1 METDLEIGL
10 LRTFVAVARTRSFTR
25 AAERLNRVQSAI
37 SMQIKRLE
45 EIVGARLFERTR
57 RSVRLTRDGEQL
69 LHHANRLLRLN
80 ELALADLG
88 RPSVTGRI
96 RFGVTDTSAMYL
108 RPILA
113 RFAEAFP
120 LTEFEISCGRSWEAL
135 DALEAGEIDLALV
148 TQPCGRSNG
157 LLMRREP
164 LQWAAAKSSTVA
176 EQDPLPLAIFAQ
188 GCIYRRAILEALDGS
203 GRAWRLAYNSP
214 SRDVLRMAVETGL
227 VVTVLPDSL
236 LGPRLQRLG
245 PENDLPALPEMEILL
260 YENSAA
266 VDRPLKM
273 LVDVIEEVLAQPD
286 PFAV

>member
-1 METDLEIGL
+1 MDLDLEIGL

-45 EIVGARLFERTR
+45 EIVGVRLFERTR

-69 LHHANRLLRLN
+69 LHHANRLIRLN
-80 ELALADLG
+80 ELALVDLG

-108 RPILA
+108 RPILT

-120 LTEFEISCGRSWEAL
+120 LTEFEITCERSWEAL
-135 DALEAGEIDLALV
+135 DALEAGELDLALV
-148 TQPCGRSNG
+148 TQPCGRDDG
-157 LLMRREP
+157 RVVRREP
-164 LQWAAAKSSTVA
+164 LQWAAAKSSPVA

-188 GCIYRRAILEALDGS
+188 GCIYRHMILDALDAS

-236 LGPRLQRLG
+236 IGPPLQRPG
-245 PENDLPALPEMEILL
+245 PDNGLPALPEMEILL
-260 YENSAA
+260 YENPASADHSLA
-266 VDRPLKM
+266 VLADV
-273 LVDVIEEVLAQPD
+273 VDEVLARPD
-286 PFAV
+286 PFAA

>member
-1 METDLEIGL
+1 MDLEIGL
-10 LRTFVAVARTRSFTR
+10 LRTFVAVAQTRSFTR

-45 EIVGARLFERTR
+45 EIVGVRLFERTR

-69 LHHANRLLRLN
+69 LPHAHRLIRLN

-88 RPSVTGRI
+88 RPSVSGRI
-96 RFGVTDTSAMYL
+96 RLGVTDTSAMYL

-120 LTEFEISCGRSWEAL
+120 LTRFEITCGRSWEAL
-135 DALEAGEIDLALV
+135 DALEAGELDLALV
-148 TQPCGRSNG
+148 TQPCGRDDG
-157 LLMRREP
+157 RTVRREP
-164 LQWAAAKSSTVA
+164 LRWVAAKSSTVA

-188 GCIYRRAILEALDGS
+188 GCIYRRAILEALDAS

-236 LGPRLQRLG
+236 IEPPLQRLG
-245 PENDLPALPEMEILL
+245 SADDLPELPEMEILL
-260 YENSAA
+260 YATPA
-266 VDRPLKM
+266 WRDRSL
-273 LVDVIEEVLAQPD
+273 EVLADVIGEVLARSD
-286 PFAV
+286 PFAR

>member
-10 LRTFVAVARTRSFTR
+10 LRTFVAVAQTRSFTR

-45 EIVGARLFERTR
+45 EIVGVRLFERTR
-57 RSVRLTRDGEQL
+57 RSVRLTWDGEQL
-69 LHHANRLLRLN
+69 LHHANRLIHLN

-88 RPSVTGRI
+88 RPSMTGRI

-108 RPILA
+108 RPVLA

-120 LTEFEISCGRSWEAL
+120 LTQFEITCSRSWEAL
-135 DALEAGEIDLALV
+135 DALEAGELDLALV
-148 TQPCGRSNG
+148 TQPCGRDDG
-157 LLMRREP
+157 RVVRREP
-164 LQWAAAKSSTVA
+164 LRWVTAKSSSVA

-188 GCIYRRAILEALDGS
+188 GCIYRRAILEALDAT

-236 LGPRLQRLG
+236 VGSGLKRLG
-245 PENDLPALPEMEILL
+245 NADDLPALPDMEILL
-260 YENSAA
+260 YEKPAPT
-266 VDRPLKM
+266 DRSLDV
-273 LVDVIEEVLAQPD
+273 LADVIAEVLAQPD
-286 PFAV
+286 PFAA

>member
-1 METDLEIGL
+1 MDLDLEIGL
-10 LRTFVAVARTRSFTR
+10 LRTFVAVAHTRSFTR

-45 EIVGARLFERTR
+45 EIVGARLFERSR

-69 LHHANRLLRLN
+69 LAHANRLIRLN

-96 RFGVTDTSAMYL
+96 RLGVTDTSAMYL

-120 LTEFEISCGRSWEAL
+120 LTEFEISCARSWEAL
-135 DALEAGEIDLALV
+135 DALEADEVDLALV
-148 TQPCGRSNG
+148 TQPCGRSG
-157 LLMRREP
+157 GRTVRREP
-164 LQWAAAKSSTVA
+164 LRWVAAKSSPVA
-176 EQDPLPLAIFAQ
+176 EMDPLPLAIFAQ
-188 GCIYRRAILEALDGS
+188 GCIYRRAILEALDAC
-203 GRAWRLAYNSP
+203 GRNWRLAYSSP

-236 LGPRLQRLG
+236 IGPGLRRLG
-245 PENDLPALPEMEILL
+245 EKDGLPALPEMEILL
-260 YENSAA
+260 HEKTAA
-266 VDRPLKM
+266 TDRSL
-273 LVDVIEEVLAQPD
+273 DVLAGVIAEVLARPD
-286 PFAV
+286 PFAD